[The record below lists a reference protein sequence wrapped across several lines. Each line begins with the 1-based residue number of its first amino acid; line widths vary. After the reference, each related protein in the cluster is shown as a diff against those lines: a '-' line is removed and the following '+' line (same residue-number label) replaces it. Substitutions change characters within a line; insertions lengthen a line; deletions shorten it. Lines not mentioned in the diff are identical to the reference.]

1 MIKRKGNAAQ
11 RFLIKANLKEA
22 GIVAKTF
29 DFSEAL
35 LVKFPEGLVK
45 TNFLT
50 LSFLTLALSLGGTSY
65 DLSNLAND
73 FQS

>member
-1 MIKRKGNAAQ
+1 M
-11 RFLIKANLKEA
+11 
-22 GIVAKTF
+22 VARTF